1 MPAVTAHDLH
11 PLEGEA
17 LATYEYLMS
26 LYLENMRKTDAR
38 DTRTL
43 TCSPPY
49 VYTINLV
56 SPDHISFFADR
67 LRWQCNYEG
76 FVVPFICLLY
86 PKPYPGGDAWVW
98 STNLV
103 YGDYSTN
110 LVDGN
115 YLRTSVNKHSRWVS
129 AYCGFYNMGAHTNNR
144 MIQETI
150 KHTPEG
156 VPSLISTVESA
167 TWSRITALTHF
178 EPIYV
183 NQRTELSVVDI
194 VARETRAAE
203 YAIYSV

>member
-1 MPAVTAHDLH
+1 MPAVTAPNLR
-11 PLEGEA
+11 PIEGED

-38 DTRTL
+38 DTRTF

-56 SPDHISFFADR
+56 SPDHISFFSDR
-67 LRWQCNYEG
+67 LRWQQSYEG

-86 PKPYPGGDAWVW
+86 PKAYPGGDAWVW

-103 YGDYSTN
+103 YGDYPS
-110 LVDGN
+110 
-115 YLRTSVNKHSRWVS
+115 TSVNTHSRWVS
-129 AYCGFYNMGAHTNNR
+129 AYCGFYNMGAYTNNQ

-156 VPSLISTVESA
+156 VPSLVSTVESA